1 MKNARSNEDL
11 VHDAML
17 IIHSKYKQMN
27 FEKGI
32 LPWAYGVL
40 DKVAYGDY
48 RRDTRRQGIL
58 NDNQD
63 SLLDIYD
70 SQPSVEENA
79 ISCDLLDAIK
89 LALEQLNNTQKMIF
103 KRILEGD
110 SRDKIQQDL
119 GLSRTAL
126 DVAVFRG
133 RQKLKKILK
142 REGVL

>member
-17 IIHSKYKQMN
+17 IIHSKYKQIN

-48 RRDTRRQGIL
+48 RRDTRRKGIL
-58 NDNQD
+58 DDNKD
-63 SLLDIYD
+63 TLIDIYD
-70 SQPSVEENA
+70 STESAEENV
-79 ISCDLLDAIK
+79 ISCDLLDEIK
-89 LALEQLNNTQKMIF
+89 LALKHLNKTEKKIF
-103 KRILEGD
+103 KRILEGA
-110 SRDKIQQDL
+110 SRDQIQQEL
-119 GLSRTAL
+119 ELTRTAL
-126 DVAVFRG
+126 DVSVFRG

-142 REGVL
+142 RKGIL